1 MVKQIP
7 NLITSLNLLCGCVA
21 ALCIVFGEPLAAAVF
36 AFSGIFFDF
45 FDGLAARALNA
56 QSEIGLQMDS
66 LADMITSGLV
76 PGLVMM
82 HLLSMAVIGDD
93 LSVWFASLLGES
105 WNLSANRWLPLVGL
119 LIVVGSAY
127 RLAKFN
133 VDTRQ
138 TDYFIGLPTPANS
151 LFMLSLPLI
160 MLYDGTP
167 WVKDLLST
175 PWVLIVITV
184 VFSLLL
190 NANIKL
196 FSLKFKSWRFK
207 ANRVAYVFIVFSA
220 VMILLYKFLAIPVII
235 IAYIIVSVLQ
245 SLLSKN

>member
-21 ALCIVFGEPLAAAVF
+21 ALSIVFGDPIGAAVF
-36 AFSGIFFDF
+36 AFLGIFFDF
-45 FDGLAARALNA
+45 FDGLAARVLNA
-56 QSEIGLQMDS
+56 QSEVGLQLDS

-82 HLLSMAVIGDD
+82 HLLSMSVFGSD
-93 LSVWFASLLGES
+93 LTVWFEAIQNDA
-105 WNLSANRWLPLVGL
+105 WNLSAKRWIPLVGL

-138 TDYFIGLPTPANS
+138 RDHFIGLPTPANA
-151 LFMLSLPLI
+151 LFILSLPLI
-160 MLYDGTP
+160 LLYDGNQ
-167 WVKDLLST
+167 WVKDLLSN
-175 PWVLIVITV
+175 PWVLIVITI

-190 NANIKL
+190 NANINL

-207 ANRVAYVFIVFSA
+207 ANRVGYVFIVFSA
-220 VMILLYKFLAIPVII
+220 VMLVLFKFLAIPLII

-245 SLLSKN
+245 TLLSKN